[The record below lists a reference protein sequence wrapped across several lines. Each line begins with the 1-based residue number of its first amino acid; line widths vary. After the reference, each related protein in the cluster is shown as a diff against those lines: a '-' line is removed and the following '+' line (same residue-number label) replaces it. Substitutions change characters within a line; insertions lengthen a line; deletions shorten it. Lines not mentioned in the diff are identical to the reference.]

1 MSLIGLVIMDI
12 ESGRPYVVVDDRNDL
27 AVARDLTGEGLT
39 YRIHKDEVG
48 RLKGVKELF
57 VILGYSKYL
66 VSVVSGNARQR
77 LV

>member
-1 MSLIGLVIMDI
+1 MSLVGLVIVDI
-12 ESGRPYVVVDDRNDL
+12 ESGRPYVVVDDRKDL

-57 VILGYSKYL
+57 VILGYSEYL
-66 VSVVSGNARQR
+66 ARTVMGNVRRA
-77 LV
+77 V